1 MQGLLAKLGLII
13 VQDASIQPVAG
24 SSDSNS
30 ISSTDASLT
39 LSSACSASREV
50 SISRSR
56 SSFPGQPPF

>member
-1 MQGLLAKLGLII
+1 VQGLLAKLGLII

-30 ISSTDASLT
+30 ISSTGTLT

-56 SSFPGQPPF
+56 SSFPGHPPF